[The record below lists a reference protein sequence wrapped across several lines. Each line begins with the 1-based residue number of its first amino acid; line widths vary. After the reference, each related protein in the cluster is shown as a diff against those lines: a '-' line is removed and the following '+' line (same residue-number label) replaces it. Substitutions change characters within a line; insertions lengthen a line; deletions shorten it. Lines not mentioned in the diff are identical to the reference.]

1 MTDETGLFG
10 ADPALPPLP
19 PVLRT
24 VERRSSSSA
33 GGSVTSPETGGVVTA
48 DLLDRVRERLAGES
62 GDPEPARVAEA
73 IRAEAGGVLGDTDLL
88 RALRLLQTEL
98 TGAGALEPLLH
109 DPNIADVLVTAPDA
123 VWMDRGRGLEKTP
136 ITFPDEAA
144 VRRLAQRLALSA
156 GRRLDDAQPW
166 VDGRLPA
173 LDAALGETFG
183 VRLHAV
189 LAPIAHGGTCLSLR
203 VLRPATQGL
212 DALAASNAVPA
223 EALALLRRII
233 RARLAFL
240 VVGGTGAG
248 KTTLL
253 SALLAEVNPRERI
266 VCVEDAAELAPP
278 HPHVVRLVARPAN
291 IEGVGQITVR
301 DLVRQALRMRPDR
314 IVVGEVRGAE
324 VVDLL
329 TALNTGHDGGA
340 GTVHANSPREVP
352 ARLEALAALGG
363 MDRAALH
370 SQLAAAV
377 QVVLHVHRRADGSRE
392 LREIGMVARD
402 SGGQVHIGPAWCA
415 EAAGPTPAGGA
426 LDRLL
431 RDRLRP

>member
-1 MTDETGLFG
+1 MG
-10 ADPALPPLP
+10 AL
-19 PVLRT
+19 
-24 VERRSSSSA
+24 
-33 GGSVTSPETGGVVTA
+33 VTA
-48 DLLDRVRERLAGES
+48 ELLDRVRERLAGAA
-62 GDPEPARVAEA
+62 GDPDPAEVAAA

-98 TGAGALEPLLH
+98 TGAGVLEPLLH
-109 DPNIADVLVTAPDA
+109 DTKVADVLVTAPDE
-123 VWMDRGRGLEKTP
+123 VWIDRGRGLEKTS
-136 ITFPDEAA
+136 IAFADEAS
-144 VRRLAQRLALSA
+144 VRRLAQRLASAA

-166 VDGRLPA
+166 VDATLPGR
-173 LDAALGETFG
+173 DAVLGESFG

-189 LAPIAHGGTCLSLR
+189 LAPVAHGGTCLSLR

-212 DALAASNAVPA
+212 DALVALGAVPGVA
-223 EALALLRRII
+223 EVLLEHIVA
-233 RARLAFL
+233 ARLAFL

-253 SALLAEVNPRERI
+253 SGLLATVDPAERI
-266 VCVEDAAELAPP
+266 ICVEDAAELAPP
-278 HPHVVRLVARPAN
+278 HPHVVRLVARTAN
-291 IEGVGQITVR
+291 VEGVGQVTVR
-301 DLVRQALRMRPDR
+301 ELVRQALRMRPDR

-340 GTVHANSPREVP
+340 GTVHANSPGEVP

-377 QVVLHVHRRADGSRE
+377 QVILHVHRRADGTRG
-392 LREIGMVARD
+392 LQEIGLVRRD
-402 SGGQVHIGPAWCA
+402 DTGHVRISAAWRADGAAAPAA
-415 EAAGPTPAGGA
+415 EE
-426 LDRLL
+426 LNRLL
-431 RDRLRP
+431 SERLGR

>member
-1 MTDETGLFG
+1 MS
-10 ADPALPPLP
+10 AL
-19 PVLRT
+19 
-24 VERRSSSSA
+24 
-33 GGSVTSPETGGVVTA
+33 VTA
-48 DLLDRVRERLAGES
+48 ELLDRVRERLADGA
-62 GDPEPARVAEA
+62 GAPEPAQVAAA
-73 IRAEAGGVLGDTDLL
+73 IRAEAGGMLGDTDLL
-88 RALRLLQTEL
+88 RALRLLQTEM
-98 TGAGALEPLLH
+98 TGAGVLEPLLH
-109 DPNIADVLVTAPDA
+109 DPEVADVLVTAPDA
-123 VWMDRGRGLEKTP
+123 VWVDRGHGLRRSSVR
-136 ITFPDEAA
+136 FPDEAA

-166 VDGRLPA
+166 VDGRLSGTE
-173 LDAALGETFG
+173 AALGNSFG

-189 LAPIAHGGTCLSLR
+189 LSPIAHGGTCLSLR
-203 VLRPATQGL
+203 VLRPASQGL
-212 DALAASNAVPA
+212 DALAAAGAVAP
-223 EALALLRRII
+223 EAKVLLERII

-253 SALLAEVNPRERI
+253 SGLLAKVDPAERI
-266 VCVEDAAELAPP
+266 ICVEDAAELAPP

-291 IEGVGQITVR
+291 VEGAGEVTVR

-363 MDRAALH
+363 MSRDALH
-370 SQLAAAV
+370 SQLAAAI
-377 QVVLHVHRRADGSRE
+377 QVVLHVHRRPDGTRT
-392 LREIGMVARD
+392 LREIGLVTPTATR
-402 SGGQVHIGPAWCA
+402 VEIAPAWTA
-415 EAAGPTPAGGA
+415 DPRPTPATA
-426 LDRLL
+426 DLNHLLEDRTSL
-431 RDRLRP
+431 